1 MYTITFS
8 NQFKKDYK
16 RIKTRNYNLA
26 IFEKAYDL
34 LEETGTLPI
43 VPFKT
48 NHLKG
53 DFAGYYEAHLAP
65 DWLIIWKK
73 TKDEIHFVRMGTH
86 TDLF

>member
-48 NHLKG
+48 HTLKG
-53 DFAGYYEAHLAP
+53 DFNGYHEAHLTP

-73 TKDEIHFVRMGTH
+73 SKNEIHLVRMGTH
-86 TDLF
+86 SDLF